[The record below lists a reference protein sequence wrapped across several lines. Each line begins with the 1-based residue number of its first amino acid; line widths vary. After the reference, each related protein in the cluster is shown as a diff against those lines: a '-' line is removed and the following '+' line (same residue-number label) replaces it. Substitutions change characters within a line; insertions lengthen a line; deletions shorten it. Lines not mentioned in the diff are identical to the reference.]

1 MITAARAFFL
11 STPWLLSI
19 VKMTIK
25 LAGKEMST
33 GRSGGQ
39 PTTDKK
45 TEYQANVAM
54 EDMRKYRIAAQIGAG
69 KYSDVFLVFN
79 DEAQAY
85 AMKLMKNTYFNS
97 ESTKESWQRY
107 LIGIHEFIK
116 QKKIPHTLK
125 PVAYGKLPPEKEE
138 GDKAGRLVL
147 LFPLLLRPIT
157 GDELLDLEPKCKKSI
172 LSQIWDMFV
181 KIHEVK
187 CYHLNLDP
195 SNVLVDRWSVT
206 GSRAHVFVIGWSV
219 AHYPKEKKL
228 VGKQICTEGKQICT
242 EVGLP
247 QWRFLTSLAQSD
259 SVDVGERADAWR
271 FQCFTLWLLGS
282 GKDPILDKPHRW
294 IHQDILNELIRVKY
308 GEIEKIWN
316 LKKFEGKFDDQWQQI
331 QANREKL
338 HLK

>member
-1 MITAARAFFL
+1 
-11 STPWLLSI
+11 
-19 VKMTIK
+19 
-25 LAGKEMST
+25 MST
-33 GRSGGQ
+33 GRKRLRSSGQ
-39 PTTDKK
+39 PPTDKK
-45 TEYQANVAM
+45 TERQV
-54 EDMRKYRIAAQIGAG
+54 DMRKYRIAAQIGAG

-79 DEAQAY
+79 DEARAY

-97 ESTKESWQRY
+97 ESTKESFTPWQSY
-107 LIGIHEFIK
+107 IIGIHNFIEDNN
-116 QKKIPHTLK
+116 IPHTLK
-125 PVAYGKLPPEKEE
+125 PVAYGKLPSEKEE

-147 LFPLLLRPIT
+147 LFRLLLRPIT
-157 GDELLDLEPKCKKSI
+157 GDELLDLEPECKKSI

-181 KIHEVK
+181 ALHRVK

-219 AHYPKEKKL
+219 AHQET
-228 VGKQICTEGKQICT
+228 VCGGRQICT

-247 QWRFLTSLAQSD
+247 QWRFLAQSD
-259 SVDVGERADAWR
+259 SVDIGERADAWR

-282 GKDPILDKPHRW
+282 GKDPILDRPQRW
-294 IHQDILNELIRVKY
+294 IHQDILNELIRAKY

>member
-1 MITAARAFFL
+1 
-11 STPWLLSI
+11 
-19 VKMTIK
+19 MTIK
-25 LAGKEMST
+25 LADKEMST

-39 PTTDKK
+39 ATTDKK
-45 TEYQANVAM
+45 TEYQVKVDM
-54 EDMRKYRIAAQIGAG
+54 KDMRKYRIAAQIGAG

-79 DEAQAY
+79 DKAQAY
-85 AMKLMKNTYFNS
+85 AMKLMKNTYFKEDS
-97 ESTKESWQRY
+97 DKKESAWQRY
-107 LIGIHEFIK
+107 IIGIHEFIK
-116 QKKIPHTLK
+116 KKKIPHTLT
-125 PVAYGKLPPEKEE
+125 PVAYGKLPPGKEE

-147 LFPLLLRPIT
+147 LFPPLLRPIT

-181 KIHEVK
+181 KIHEMK

-219 AHYPKEKKL
+219 AYCQEPAD
-228 VGKQICTEGKQICT
+228 GKPICTEVKKICT
-242 EVGLP
+242 DVGLP

-259 SVDVGERADAWR
+259 SSEELGEKADAWR

-282 GKDPILDKPHRW
+282 GKDPILDNPQRW
-294 IHQDILNELIRVKY
+294 IHQDILNELIRAKY

-316 LKKFEGKFDDQWQQI
+316 LKKFEGTFDDQWQQI
-331 QANREKL
+331 QANTEKL